1 MLLFCREDR
10 CAWIKDKYVNKLF
23 LGEYNGTKE
32 QQVENFIEACQS
44 EDLGKMLYH
53 IAHGARVEGF
63 YTEGGKESL
72 LHMTAKRNLIL
83 SSTLL
88 IFNGAI
94 LDV

>member
-1 MLLFCREDR
+1 MFYREDR
-10 CAWIKDKYVNKLF
+10 RAWIKDKYVNKLF
-23 LGEYNGTKE
+23 MGEYKGAE
-32 QQVENFIEACQS
+32 EERIEEFVEACKS

-63 YTEGGKESL
+63 YAEDGKETL
-72 LHMTAKRNLIL
+72 LHMAAKNDLIL